1 MAKVTKVIQGM
12 FFRGSYVLT
21 LIPIGIYILFGA
33 FSHATDKNLDFN
45 SSLKKL
51 DETVKAIGN
60 KTGTGT
66 TLFYDP
72 IKDIA
77 GSVDGAFY
85 NQTDKNWAKA
95 ALIIYDFYRGLG
107 GEALQKTIYFRHKDD
122 SFLISISGQNNV
134 WHVSADKALTF
145 FLFNL
150 LDHSNV
156 LSRLRL
162 SAVSRTTKEHFV
174 PINAQLKK
182 LTQSTKI
189 PPTLNAGKVLELQL
203 PKSDIAIGGNGLYVE
218 EYKTTTNGISAKVMA
233 SSDAKPG
240 LNSVF
245 GFSSKIKF
253 RPSSVTVVNVI
264 ANGEKGSLQKHKL
277 ERGSEEV
284 TLLLRGQ
291 EKHYKINNSEE
302 KRFKFSLTS
311 SSTVHL
317 KSHGPTDVVGAI
329 LTKKGKIILSDDD
342 SGGNY
347 NFAIHQKL
355 SPGDYILS
363 VKHCCFGEGPFSLT
377 FEQDPANKTRPSN

>member
-1 MAKVTKVIQGM
+1 MVKATKLIKAM
-12 FFRGSYVLT
+12 LFRSSYVLT
-21 LIPIGIYILFGA
+21 LIPIGIYILFGT
-33 FSHATDKNLDFN
+33 FSHATDKNLDPN
-45 SSLKKL
+45 TSLKKI
-51 DETVKAIGN
+51 DEAVKAIGN

-72 IKDIA
+72 IADIA

-95 ALIIYDFYRGLG
+95 ALTIYDFYRGLG
-107 GEALQKTIYFRHKDD
+107 GEALQKTIYFRYKDD
-122 SFLISISGQNNV
+122 SFLITISGENNV

-150 LDHSNV
+150 LDQSNV
-156 LSRLRL
+156 LSRPRL
-162 SAVSRTTKEHFV
+162 SVVPRTTKEYFA

-182 LTQSTKI
+182 LIQSTKI

-203 PKSDIAIGGNGLYVE
+203 PKSDIAIGGNGLNVG
-218 EYKTTTNGISAKVMA
+218 EYKTITNGVSAKVTA

-253 RPSSVTVVNVI
+253 RPSSVAVVNVI
-264 ANGEKGSLQKHKL
+264 ANGEEGSSQKHKMK
-277 ERGSEEV
+277 RGTEEV

-317 KSHGPTDVVGAI
+317 KSRGPTDVVGAI

-347 NFAIHQKL
+347 NFAIRQKL
-355 SPGDYILS
+355 PPGDYILN

>member
-1 MAKVTKVIQGM
+1 MTKVTKVIQGM
-12 FFRGSYVLT
+12 FFRGSHVLT

-33 FSHATDKNLDFN
+33 FSHATDKNLNFN

-95 ALIIYDFYRGLG
+95 ALTIYDFYRGLG

-122 SFLISISGQNNV
+122 SFLITISGQNNV
-134 WHVSADKALTF
+134 WHVSADKALSF

-150 LDHSNV
+150 FNQSEI
-156 LSRLRL
+156 LSRHHL
-162 SAVSRTTKEHFV
+162 SGVPRTPREHSAPIKVQLTKL
-174 PINAQLKK
+174 I
-182 LTQSTKI
+182 QSAKI
-189 PPTLNAGKVLELQL
+189 PPTLNAGKVLEIQL
-203 PKSDIAIGGNGLYVE
+203 PKSEIAIGGNGLSVR

-233 SSDAKPG
+233 SGGAKPG

-245 GFSSKIKF
+245 GFSSKTKF
-253 RPSSVTVVNVI
+253 RPSSVAVVNVI
-264 ANGEKGSLQKHKL
+264 AIGEEGSSQKHKVK
-277 ERGSEEV
+277 RGTEEV
-284 TLLLRGQ
+284 TLLPRGQ
-291 EKHYKINNSEE
+291 EKHYKISNSEE

-317 KSHGPTDVVGAI
+317 NSRGPTDVVGAI

-342 SGGNY
+342 SGANY
-347 NFAIHQKL
+347 NFAIRHKL
-355 SPGDYILS
+355 PPGDYILS

>member
-1 MAKVTKVIQGM
+1 MTKVTKVIQGM
-12 FFRGSYVLT
+12 FFRGSHVLT

-95 ALIIYDFYRGLG
+95 ALTIYDFYRGLG

-122 SFLISISGQNNV
+122 SFLITISGQNNV
-134 WHVSADKALTF
+134 WHVSADKALSF

-150 LDHSNV
+150 FDQSEI
-156 LSRLRL
+156 LSRHHL
-162 SAVSRTTKEHFV
+162 SGVPRTPREHSAPIKVQLTKL
-174 PINAQLKK
+174 I
-182 LTQSTKI
+182 QSAKI
-189 PPTLNAGKVLELQL
+189 PPTLNAGKVLEIQL
-203 PKSDIAIGGNGLYVE
+203 PKSEIAIGGNGLNVR

-233 SSDAKPG
+233 SGGAKPG

-253 RPSSVTVVNVI
+253 RPSSVAVVNVI
-264 ANGEKGSLQKHKL
+264 ANGEEGSSQKHKVK
-277 ERGSEEV
+277 RGTEEV

-291 EKHYKINNSEE
+291 EKHYKISNSEE

-317 KSHGPTDVVGAI
+317 NSRGPTDVVGAI

-347 NFAIHQKL
+347 NFAIRQKL
-355 SPGDYILS
+355 PPGDYILS

>member
-1 MAKVTKVIQGM
+1 MAKATKVIQRM
-12 FFRGSYVLT
+12 FFRSSYILT
-21 LIPIGIYILFGA
+21 LIPICIYILFGT
-33 FSHATDKNLDFN
+33 FSHATDKNLGFET
-45 SSLKKL
+45 SLKKL
-51 DETVKAIGN
+51 DETVKAIRN
-60 KTGTGT
+60 KKGTGT

-72 IKDIA
+72 IEDIA

-122 SFLISISGQNNV
+122 SFLITISGHNNV

-150 LDHSNV
+150 LDQSNV
-156 LSRLRL
+156 LSRPRL

-182 LTQSTKI
+182 LTQSNKI

-203 PKSDIAIGGNGLYVE
+203 PKSDIAIGGNGLNVG

-253 RPSSVTVVNVI
+253 RPSSVAVVNVI
-264 ANGEKGSLQKHKL
+264 ANGEERRSQKHKMK
-277 ERGSEEV
+277 RSTEEV

-317 KSHGPTDVVGAI
+317 KSRGPTDVVGAI

>member
-45 SSLKKL
+45 TSLKKL

-66 TLFYDP
+66 ILFYDP

-95 ALIIYDFYRGLG
+95 ALTIYDFYRGLG

-122 SFLISISGQNNV
+122 SFLITISGQNNV

-150 LDHSNV
+150 LDQSNV
-156 LSRLRL
+156 LSRHHL
-162 SAVSRTTKEHFV
+162 SGVPRTTKEYFA
-174 PINAQLKK
+174 PIKVQLTK
-182 LTQSTKI
+182 LIQSAKI
-189 PPTLNAGKVLELQL
+189 PPTLNLGKVLELQL
-203 PKSDIAIGGNGLYVE
+203 PKSDIAIGGNGLNVG

-253 RPSSVTVVNVI
+253 RPSSVAVVNVI
-264 ANGEKGSLQKHKL
+264 ANGEEGRSQKHKMK
-277 ERGSEEV
+277 RGTEEV

-311 SSTVHL
+311 SSNVHL
-317 KSHGPTDVVGAI
+317 KSRGPTDVVGAI

-347 NFAIHQKL
+347 NFAIRQKL
-355 SPGDYILS
+355 PPGDYILS

-377 FEQDPANKTRPSN
+377 FEQDPANKTSPSN

>member
-1 MAKVTKVIQGM
+1 MTKVTKVIQGM
-12 FFRGSYVLT
+12 FFRGSHVLR

-77 GSVDGAFY
+77 GSVDGTFY

-95 ALIIYDFYRGLG
+95 ALKIYDFYRGLG

-122 SFLISISGQNNV
+122 SFLITISGQNNV
-134 WHVSADKALTF
+134 WHVSADKALSF

-150 LDHSNV
+150 FDQSEI
-156 LSRLRL
+156 LSRHHL
-162 SAVSRTTKEHFV
+162 SGVPRTPREHSAPIKVQLTKL
-174 PINAQLKK
+174 I
-182 LTQSTKI
+182 QSAKI
-189 PPTLNAGKVLELQL
+189 PPTLNAGKVLEIQL
-203 PKSDIAIGGNGLYVE
+203 PKSEIAIGGNGLNVR

-233 SSDAKPG
+233 SGGAKPG

-245 GFSSKIKF
+245 GFSSKTKF
-253 RPSSVTVVNVI
+253 RPSSVAVVNVI
-264 ANGEKGSLQKHKL
+264 AIGEEGSSQKHTVK
-277 ERGSEEV
+277 RGTEEV
-284 TLLLRGQ
+284 TLLPRGQ
-291 EKHYKINNSEE
+291 EKHYKISNSEE

-311 SSTVHL
+311 SSTVHVN
-317 KSHGPTDVVGAI
+317 SRGPTDVVGAI

-355 SPGDYILS
+355 PPGDYILS

-377 FEQDPANKTRPSN
+377 FEQDPAIKTRPSN

>member
-45 SSLKKL
+45 ASIKKL
-51 DETVKAIGN
+51 DGAVKAIGN

-77 GSVDGAFY
+77 GSVEGAFY

-95 ALIIYDFYRGLG
+95 ALTIYDFYRGLG

-122 SFLISISGQNNV
+122 SFLITISGQNNV
-134 WHVSADKALTF
+134 WHVSADKALSF

-150 LDHSNV
+150 LDQSDV
-156 LSRLRL
+156 LSRHHL
-162 SAVSRTTKEHFV
+162 SGVPRTPKEHFA
-174 PINAQLKK
+174 PIKVQLTK
-182 LTQSTKI
+182 LIRSAKI

-203 PKSDIAIGGNGLYVE
+203 PKSEIAIGGNGLNVE

-233 SSDAKPG
+233 SNDAKPG
-240 LNSVF
+240 LSSVF
-245 GFSSKIKF
+245 GFSSKTKF
-253 RPSSVTVVNVI
+253 RPSTIAEVNVI
-264 ANGEKGSLQKHKL
+264 ANGEEGSSQKHKM
-277 ERGSEEV
+277 ERGTEEV
-284 TLLLRGQ
+284 TLLPRGQ

-317 KSHGPTDVVGAI
+317 KSRGPTDVVGAI

>member
-1 MAKVTKVIQGM
+1 MTKVTKVIQGM
-12 FFRGSYVLT
+12 FFRGSHVLT

-66 TLFYDP
+66 ILFYDP

-77 GSVDGAFY
+77 GSVDGTFY

-95 ALIIYDFYRGLG
+95 ALTIYDFYRGLG
-107 GEALQKTIYFRHKDD
+107 GEALQKTIYFRYKDD
-122 SFLISISGQNNV
+122 SFLITISGENNV

-150 LDHSNV
+150 LDQSNV
-156 LSRLRL
+156 LSRPRL
-162 SAVSRTTKEHFV
+162 SGVPRTTKEYFA

-182 LTQSTKI
+182 LIQSTKI

-203 PKSDIAIGGNGLYVE
+203 PKSDIAVGGNGLIVRK
-218 EYKTTTNGISAKVMA
+218 YKTTTNGTSVKVMA
-233 SSDAKPG
+233 SSDAEPG

-245 GFSSKIKF
+245 GFSSKTKF
-253 RPSSVTVVNVI
+253 RPSNVAVVNVI
-264 ANGEKGSLQKHKL
+264 GSIEERTSQKNTKN
-277 ERGSEEV
+277 RGSKEV
-284 TLLLRGQ
+284 TWLPLAR
-291 EKHYKINNSEE
+291 EKHYKIDNSEE

-317 KSHGPTDVVGAI
+317 KSHGPTDVAGAI

-347 NFAIHQKL
+347 NFAIRQKL
-355 SPGDYILS
+355 PPGDYILN

-377 FEQDPANKTRPSN
+377 FEQDPANKTSPSN

>member
-1 MAKVTKVIQGM
+1 MAKGTKVIQRM
-12 FFRGSYVLT
+12 FFRDSYILK
-21 LIPIGIYILFGA
+21 LISIGIYILFA
-33 FSHATDKNLDFN
+33 TFSYATDKNLDFDT
-45 SSLKKL
+45 SLKKL
-51 DETVKAIGN
+51 DEAVKAIGN
-60 KTGTGT
+60 NTGTGT

-95 ALIIYDFYRGLG
+95 ALTIYDFYRGLG
-107 GEALQKTIYFRHKDD
+107 GEALQKTIYFRYKDE
-122 SFLISISGQNNV
+122 SFSITISGQNNV

-150 LDHSNV
+150 LDQSNV
-156 LSRLRL
+156 LSRHRL

-174 PINAQLKK
+174 PINARLKK
-182 LTQSTKI
+182 LTQSNKI

-203 PKSDIAIGGNGLYVE
+203 PKSDIAIGGNGLNVG
-218 EYKTTTNGISAKVMA
+218 EYKTTTSGVSAKVTA

-253 RPSSVTVVNVI
+253 RPSSVAIVNVI
-264 ANGEKGSLQKHKL
+264 ANGEEGSSQKHKMK
-277 ERGSEEV
+277 RATEEV

-311 SSTVHL
+311 SSNVHL
-317 KSHGPTDVVGAI
+317 KSRGPTDVVGAI
-329 LTKKGKIILSDDD
+329 LTKKGEIILSDDD

>member
-45 SSLKKL
+45 ASIKKL
-51 DETVKAIGN
+51 DGAVKAIGN
-60 KTGTGT
+60 KKGTGT

-77 GSVDGAFY
+77 GSVEGAFY

-95 ALIIYDFYRGLG
+95 ALTIYDFYRGLG

-311 SSTVHL
+311 SSNVHL
-317 KSHGPTDVVGAI
+317 KSRGPTDVVGAI